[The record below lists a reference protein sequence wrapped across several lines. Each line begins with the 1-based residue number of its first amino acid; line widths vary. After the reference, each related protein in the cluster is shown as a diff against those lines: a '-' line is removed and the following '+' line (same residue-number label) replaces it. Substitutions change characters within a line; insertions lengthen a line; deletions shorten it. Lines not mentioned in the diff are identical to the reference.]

1 MHSLSTQFTKSQVL
15 NLHSLRDS
23 LRANLFTKHSLSIQC
38 LLNARSAC
46 HLSLQPPSPQSSIL
60 NQSFLIPRK
69 LKVRPCGGHHHGQR
83 HVSARA
89 TMWRSVPPPRAPAPR
104 LGSPVQAGRRDAVP
118 TENDRLCDRC
128 PPHRHSLVARG
139 DRKTAQNDR
148 TPVTGWCGPQPPR
161 ATVGPPRPSRRAP
174 PSEASRGDSDAH
186 A

>member
-38 LLNARSAC
+38 LLNARSVC
-46 HLSLQPPSPQSSIL
+46 PLSLQPPSPQSSIL

-104 LGSPVQAGRRDAVP
+104 LGSPVKAGRHDAVP
-118 TENDRLCDRC
+118 TE
-128 PPHRHSLVARG
+128 
-139 DRKTAQNDR
+139 NDR

-174 PSEASRGDSDAH
+174 PLEASRGDSDAH